1 MSRSVTGAF
10 NTQLTSSVLEPFLAV
25 NMQFSNGAVYLWT
38 GFGDIT
44 IDGNTY
50 TGSGT
55 LMTVSPVKETANVTA
70 NGASVVL
77 SGIPSDTLSVALNED
92 YQNRSCTIY
101 MGCLSSGAVVADP
114 YPIFSGL
121 MDVMSID
128 EGTETVSINLSVE
141 SRLIDLEKPSNKRY
155 TSEEQKAVY
164 PDDLGL
170 DFVVDLQDMP
180 IAGGRKSTLIL
191 QNLNSI

>member
-1 MSRSVTGAF
+1 
-10 NTQLTSSVLEPFLAV
+10 
-25 NMQFSNGAVYLWT
+25 
-38 GFGDIT
+38 
-44 IDGNTY
+44 
-50 TGSGT
+50 
-55 LMTVSPVKETANVTA
+55 
-70 NGASVVL
+70 
-77 SGIPSDTLSVALNED
+77 
-92 YQNRSCTIY
+92 
-101 MGCLSSGAVVADP
+101 
-114 YPIFSGL
+114 

-180 IAGGRKSTLIL
+180 IAWGRKST
-191 QNLNSI
+191 

>member
-55 LMTVSPVKETANVTA
+55 LMTVSPV
-70 NGASVVL
+70 
-77 SGIPSDTLSVALNED
+77 
-92 YQNRSCTIY
+92 
-101 MGCLSSGAVVADP
+101 
-114 YPIFSGL
+114 
-121 MDVMSID
+121 
-128 EGTETVSINLSVE
+128 
-141 SRLIDLEKPSNKRY
+141 
-155 TSEEQKAVY
+155 
-164 PDDLGL
+164 
-170 DFVVDLQDMP
+170 
-180 IAGGRKSTLIL
+180 
-191 QNLNSI
+191 

>member
-25 NMQFSNGAVYLWT
+25 NMQFRNGAVYLWT

-141 SRLIDLEKPSNKRY
+141 SRLINLEKQTNKRY

-180 IAGGRKSTLIL
+180 IAWGRKST
-191 QNLNSI
+191 